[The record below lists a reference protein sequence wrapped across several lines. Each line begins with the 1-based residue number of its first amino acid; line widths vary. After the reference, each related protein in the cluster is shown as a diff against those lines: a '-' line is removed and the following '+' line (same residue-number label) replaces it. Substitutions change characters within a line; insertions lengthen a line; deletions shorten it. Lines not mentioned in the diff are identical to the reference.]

1 MEFIVCICIS
11 MLFSIGYTN
20 FRINQ
25 YDKLICEHIKD
36 TSQVTFDM
44 LLELLKK
51 VGIIKN

>member
-1 MEFIVCICIS
+1 MSRGLGDVYKRQ
-11 MLFSIGYTN
+11 SIGYTN